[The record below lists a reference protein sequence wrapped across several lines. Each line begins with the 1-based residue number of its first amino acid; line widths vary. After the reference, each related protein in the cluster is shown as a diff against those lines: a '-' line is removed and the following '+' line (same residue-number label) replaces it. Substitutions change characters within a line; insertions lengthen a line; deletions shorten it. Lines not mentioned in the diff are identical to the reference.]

1 LLIKFNNDNKNKEN
15 LFNKMLDTEKQKNI
29 LYILRKYEL
38 DPDHSNQVKKLALT
52 IFDKTQGVLHDF
64 SEKERDLLEAGAI
77 LHDIGYYTSAK
88 GHHKNSAK
96 IIKSETPEGFSKE
109 EIEIIANIARYHRG
123 KKPKES
129 HEGYASLS
137 DSAKTLTRKLS
148 AFVRFADALDN
159 SHLSLIKDL
168 DCVYDFYSQ
177 NLFIIL
183 KVNMP
188 DFSLEINKAQS
199 KKDLFEEEFKV
210 KIKFRFE

>member
-1 LLIKFNNDNKNKEN
+1 
-15 LFNKMLDTEKQKNI
+15 MLDTEKQKSI

-52 IFDKTQGVLHDF
+52 LFDKTKGVLHDF
-64 SEKERDLLEAGAI
+64 SEKERDLLESGAI

-96 IIKSETPEGFSKE
+96 IIKDEKPQGFSDE

-123 KKPKES
+123 KKPKEN
-129 HEGYASLS
+129 HENYAYLS
-137 DSAKTLTRKLS
+137 EPTKMLTRKLS

-159 SHLSLIKDL
+159 SHLSLITDL
-168 DCVYDFYSQ
+168 DCIYDFYSQ

>member
-1 LLIKFNNDNKNKEN
+1 MSYHISKR
-15 LFNKMLDTEKQKNI
+15 KQKSI

-38 DPDHSNQVKKLALT
+38 NPDHSNQVKKLALT

-64 SEKERDLLEAGAI
+64 YERERDLLEAAAV
-77 LHDIGYYTSAK
+77 LHDIGYYISAK

-96 IIKSETPEGFSKE
+96 IIKEEKPEGFSDE

-129 HEGYASLS
+129 HANYAALS
-137 DSAKTLTRKLS
+137 EPAKALTRKLS

-159 SHLSLIKDL
+159 SHLSPVTDL
-168 DCVYDFYSQ
+168 DCIYDLFSQ
-177 NLFIIL
+177 NLFVML
-183 KVNMP
+183 KLNMP
-188 DFSLEINKAQS
+188 DFSLEIDKAES

>member
-1 LLIKFNNDNKNKEN
+1 
-15 LFNKMLDTEKQKNI
+15 MLDTTKQKSI

-38 DPDHSNQVKKLALT
+38 NPDHSNQVKKLALT
-52 IFDKTQGVLHDF
+52 LFDKTQGVLHDF
-64 SEKERDLLEAGAI
+64 FERERDLLEAGAV
-77 LHDIGYYTSAK
+77 LHDIGYYISAK

-96 IIKSETPEGFSKE
+96 IIKEEKPQGFSDE

-129 HEGYASLS
+129 HENYAALS
-137 DSAKTLTRKLS
+137 EPAKALTRKLS

-159 SHLSLIKDL
+159 SHLSLVTDL
-168 DCVYDFYSQ
+168 DCIYDLFSQ
-177 NLFIIL
+177 NLFVML
-183 KVNMP
+183 KLNMP
-188 DFSLEINKAQS
+188 DFSLEIDKAES